1 MPLKES
7 EIIVLKSPAEIE
19 KMRKSNRI
27 VAEVLAAIKDV
38 VRPGIATIEL
48 ERLCEE
54 ELKKRKVR
62 PAFKGYRGYPYCL
75 CTSVNEEVVHG
86 MPSNRVL
93 REGDIIS
100 VDVGVEC
107 DGYYG
112 DAAIT
117 MPVGRI
123 SEQASRLIDVT
134 EVALGRAIE
143 KAQVGNRLFDISYAV
158 QSYVEENGFSVVRA
172 FVGHGIGRD
181 LHEAPQVPN
190 FGTPGRGVRLK
201 AGMVFAIE
209 PMINA
214 GGSDIV
220 ILDDGWTVVTK
231 DGSLSAHFEH
241 TIAITENGPC
251 ILSKL

>member
-1 MPLKES
+1 MKES

-27 VAEVLAAIKDV
+27 VAEVLASIKDV
-38 VRPGIATIEL
+38 ARPGIATIEL

-100 VDVGVEC
+100 VDVGVDC

-117 MPVGRI
+117 MPIGRI

-134 EVALGRAIE
+134 EAALGRAIE

-158 QSYVEENGFSVVRA
+158 QSYVEEKGFSVVRA

-220 ILDDGWTVVTK
+220 ILDDGWTAVTK